1 MDAGPR
7 MDEQARFDAFF
18 PGSAADFLRLLGAWS
33 IPFALLDQDD
43 GILFWNRGAVK
54 FYGQVEDDVLGRR
67 WSEVVGEV
75 SAVPNVPATGARTRR
90 YEATHRSASGAEL
103 PVMVTRTDLPAM
115 DGTEGAFVLVT
126 DLTES
131 KALER
136 RLARR
141 VAQLSI
147 VREIGECLQSAM
159 SLERI
164 LRTILVGATA
174 SQGLRFNRAFLLL
187 VDDRRGEIR
196 GRDAIGPADA
206 EEAQS
211 IWSRLATHQRTLRE
225 LVDQFEPLVDGAEPR
240 VLAIARQISARLD
253 DDHRFV
259 VRTVR
264 MPGTTR
270 VENGHVVGSN
280 ETVPD
285 RLVEILGVDSF
296 VAVPLKAE
304 GRPVGLLLADNA
316 ITRRPIS
323 DEDVDI
329 LELLG
334 LQAAQALERARLTG
348 ELARQVASLEAAT
361 RELRLNQERLVR
373 SERLTAIGE
382 MAARVAHEIRNPLV
396 AIGGF
401 ARSLLQKA
409 SAGDPTTRDALE
421 IIVDEVRRLE
431 TIVREVLDF
440 SRPTPPRI
448 GSVSGRKLAEEAF
461 ELLRWELE
469 QAGVVATV
477 EEEAGTPLAAADR
490 DQLFQAI
497 VNLLRN
503 AMHAMPRGGTIT
515 VRVRPF
521 QHGVEIAIADTGTG
535 MSPEVLAHAFEPF
548 YTTKNDGSGLGLTIA
563 SQIVRDHDGEIRI
576 ETKEGVGT
584 TVSLRLPAPEDDH
597 A

>member
-1 MDAGPR
+1 M
-7 MDEQARFDAFF
+7 
-18 PGSAADFLRLLGAWS
+18 
-33 IPFALLDQDD
+33 
-43 GILFWNRGAVK
+43 
-54 FYGQVEDDVLGRR
+54 
-67 WSEVVGEV
+67 
-75 SAVPNVPATGARTRR
+75 
-90 YEATHRSASGAEL
+90 
-103 PVMVTRTDLPAM
+103 
-115 DGTEGAFVLVT
+115 
-126 DLTES
+126 
-131 KALER
+131 
-136 RLARR
+136 
-141 VAQLSI
+141 
-147 VREIGECLQSAM
+147 
-159 SLERI
+159 
-164 LRTILVGATA
+164 
-174 SQGLRFNRAFLLL
+174 
-187 VDDRRGEIR
+187 
-196 GRDAIGPADA
+196 
-206 EEAQS
+206 
-211 IWSRLATHQRTLRE
+211 
-225 LVDQFEPLVDGAEPR
+225 VDQFEPVVEGAEPR

-253 DDHRFV
+253 DDTRFV
-259 VRTVR
+259 VRTVQG
-264 MPGTTR
+264 PGTTR
-270 VENGHVVGSN
+270 VEGGRVVGSN
-280 ETVPD
+280 EIVPD

-304 GRPVGLLLADNA
+304 ARPVGLLLADNA
-316 ITRRPIS
+316 ITRRPIA
-323 DEDVDI
+323 DEDVDM

-334 LQAAQALERARLTG
+334 LQAATALERARLTE

-409 SAGDPTTRDALE
+409 SAQDPTTRDALE

-448 GSVSGRKLAEEAF
+448 GSVNGRKLAEEAF

-469 QAGVVATV
+469 QAGIAARV
-477 EEEAGTPLAAADR
+477 EEAERTPSVAADR
-490 DQLFQAI
+490 DQLFQAL

-503 AMHAMPRGGTIT
+503 AMHAMQRGGTVI

-521 QHGVEIAIADTGTG
+521 QRGVELAVIDTGTG

-563 SQIVRDHDGEIRI
+563 SQIVRDHHGEIRI
-576 ETKEGVGT
+576 ESKEGAGT
-584 TVSLRLPAPEDDH
+584 TVSLRLPAWEEDH

>member
-1 MDAGPR
+1 MHAGPR
-7 MDEQARFDAFF
+7 LDEHARFEAFF

-33 IPFALLDQDD
+33 IPFALLDPHDA
-43 GILFWNRGAVK
+43 ILFWNRGAAK
-54 FYGQVEDDVLGRR
+54 FYGQAEDDVLGRD

-75 SAVPNVPATGARTRR
+75 SAVPQPPVAGVRTRR
-90 YEATHRSASGAEL
+90 YEAMHRSGEGVEL

-115 DGTEGAFVLVT
+115 DGTQGAFVLVT

-141 VAQLSI
+141 VAQLSVI
-147 VREIGECLQSAM
+147 REIGDCLQSAM
-159 SLERI
+159 SLDRI

-187 VDDRRGEIR
+187 VDERRGEIR
-196 GRDAIGPADA
+196 GRDAIGPADT
-206 EEAQS
+206 EEAQH

-225 LVDQFEPLVDGAEPR
+225 MVDQFEPVVEGAEPR
-240 VLAIARQISARLD
+240 VLAIARQISAKLD
-253 DDHRFV
+253 DEGRFV
-259 VRTVR
+259 VRTVQQ
-264 MPGTTR
+264 PGTTR
-270 VENGHVVGSN
+270 VENGRVVGTD

-296 VAVPLKAE
+296 VAVPLKTE

-334 LQAAQALERARLTG
+334 LQAATALERARLTE

-409 SAGDPTTRDALE
+409 SAQDPTTRDALE

-440 SRPTPPRI
+440 SRPTPPKI

-469 QAGVVATV
+469 QAGIAAHI
-477 EEEAGTPLAAADR
+477 EEAPMTPPAAADR

-503 AMHAMPRGGTIT
+503 AMHAMQHGGTVT
-515 VRVRPF
+515 VRVRPY
-521 QHGVEIAIADTGTG
+521 QHGVEIAIVDTGVG

-563 SQIVRDHDGEIRI
+563 SQIVRDHHGEIRI
-576 ETKEGVGT
+576 ESKEGEGT
-584 TVSLRLPAPEDDH
+584 KVSLRLPASEDEH